1 MSTYVTVVQW
11 TRAMS
16 ESENQDMMNYIATQ
30 TGENGKPTTYEGEY
44 ARSWDDE
51 AAANA
56 FCVFARSLQADQ
68 TETAPTRARV
78 IRID

>member
-11 TRAMS
+11 SRVMS
-16 ESENQDMMNYIATQ
+16 ESENQNMINYIADQ
-30 TGENGKPTTYEGEY
+30 TGENGKRTTYEGEY
-44 ARSWDDE
+44 ARAWTDE

-56 FCVFARSLQADQ
+56 FCVFARSLLADQ
-68 TETAPTRARV
+68 TEPVPTRARV